1 MGLLAAFV
9 VCGKILMQELWRRGR
24 DWDDPL
30 ELDVKGS
37 WLTWFNQFVGLS
49 KITIPRHVWA
59 ELEEIDMEL
68 HLFADAL
75 QRAMTAVAYLKCQR
89 NNEVK
94 VSLLMSKMQVAPL
107 KKMSVPRL
115 ELQACLMA
123 EFIVKQMEFKTIKVV
138 FWSDSTV
145 ALSWIKMES
154 CVLKEFVANR
164 VEAIQ
169 EKTEGCQWHHISGQ
183 DNPADLALRGVD
195 L

>member
-9 VCGKILMQELWRRGR
+9 VRGKILMQELWRRGR
-24 DWDDPL
+24 DWDVPL

-154 CVLKEFVANR
+154 CVF
-164 VEAIQ
+164 
-169 EKTEGCQWHHISGQ
+169 
-183 DNPADLALRGVD
+183 
-195 L
+195 